1 MKSKIKAFK
10 NILLMSVPEYI
21 AGFSVFAILIFLAK
35 KVTLAEIGELT
46 FANTTGQ
53 LVASILG
60 VALLTTMRR
69 DFVLKTE
76 IRDKYAVSLYI
87 ARVFISMAIFIIS
100 FLLFELN
107 ILSKIVLLMI
117 ASRGIDSLSETY
129 YYTLLSKERILKF
142 SILKSLHYIS
152 LIGCVVSGIYE
163 NLNLFQISC
172 IFLINSIVWCLI
184 NFILLFIE
192 ENIAKV
198 FIFFDTYQNDLF
210 RRTFPL
216 LLSSSV
222 YLLSTRL
229 NIFIVKKVCSPED
242 FGLFSIIISVLG
254 IFSIFT
260 SAISSFIINKQ
271 IDWYKESFQSLKINS
286 IKLTI
291 PFLGVGLCFL
301 LVSYFASDYINYL
314 FKNFDM
320 NNVWLLKISLIS
332 IVIYFIQIPYNY
344 LFTVIDKNKVAL
356 YFSLC
361 MITVAALL
369 YYPFTNYFGLQGAIL
384 AFIAYNMLWCTIL
397 FAISMYIINKQI
409 LKENE

>member
-1 MKSKIKAFK
+1 MKTKIKAFK
-10 NILLMSVPEYI
+10 NILLMSIPEYI

-35 KVTLAEIGELT
+35 KMTLAEIGELT

-76 IRDKYAVSLYI
+76 TRDKYAVSLYI
-87 ARVFISMAIFIIS
+87 VRIIIS
-100 FLLFELN
+100 LIVFVIAYFLFELKFFSN
-107 ILSKIVLLMI
+107 IVVLMI

-129 YYTLLSKERILKF
+129 YYTLLSKDKILKF
-142 SILKSLHYIS
+142 SIIKSLQYIS
-152 LIGCVVSGIYE
+152 LIGSVIVGIYE

-172 IFLINSIVWCLI
+172 IFLANSIVWCCI
-184 NFILLFIE
+184 NFILLFTE
-192 ENIAKV
+192 QNIGKR
-198 FIFFDTYQNDLF
+198 FIFYDTYQQDLLK
-210 RRTFPL
+210 RTFPL

-229 NIFIVKKVCSPED
+229 NIFIVKSVCSPAE
-242 FGLFSIIISVLG
+242 FGLFSIIITIMG

-271 IDWYKESFQSLKINS
+271 IEWYKDSLQKLKINS

-291 PFLGVGLCFL
+291 PFLGAGLGFL
-301 LVSYFASDYINYL
+301 FVTYFASDYINYL

-320 NNVWLLKISLIS
+320 DHVWLLKVSLIS

-369 YYPFTNYFGLQGAIL
+369 YYPFTNYFGLQGAVF
-384 AFIAYNMLWCTIL
+384 AFLAYNVLWCAIL
-397 FAISMYIINKQI
+397 FGISMYVINKQI